1 MHIEKTSDPKTLQ
14 LPAGFRAAG
23 ISAGI
28 KKSGVKD
35 MALIVSDVEAV
46 MAGTFT
52 TNQVCAAPVK
62 LCRKHLEGR
71 KGRAIIVNSGVA
83 NACTGP
89 EGMKAAQD
97 MAAQTASLLN
107 VPETQVFVCST
118 GTIGKQLPMDVIGSG
133 IQKIVP
139 AVTVEGVHDAVEAI
153 MTTDTRP
160 KHCTLRIE
168 VDGKPVTVMGMA
180 KGAGMIEPGMATMLS
195 FILTDAAVEAD
206 ALQACLLAA
215 VKKSFNLV
223 SVDGDRSTND
233 TVLCM
238 AGGAAGNK
246 PLSPAHRDWK
256 VFSDALY
263 RVAFDLAMKI
273 IGDGEGARKVVR
285 IEVKGALNDAEADIA
300 ARAVAN
306 SMLVKT
312 SWVKDS
318 PNWGRVMDAL
328 GYSRAKVDETLVDI
342 DYDEHPAVR
351 GGMAS
356 GSSVAELKKIV
367 ARECFVI
374 KIDLH
379 LGNGRAEVYSCDCTE
394 EYVRINW

>member
-83 NACTGP
+83 NACTGT

-168 VDGKPVTVMGMA
+168 VDGKPVT
-180 KGAGMIEPGMATMLS
+180 
-195 FILTDAAVEAD
+195 
-206 ALQACLLAA
+206 
-215 VKKSFNLV
+215 
-223 SVDGDRSTND
+223 
-233 TVLCM
+233 
-238 AGGAAGNK
+238 
-246 PLSPAHRDWK
+246 
-256 VFSDALY
+256 
-263 RVAFDLAMKI
+263 
-273 IGDGEGARKVVR
+273 
-285 IEVKGALNDAEADIA
+285 
-300 ARAVAN
+300 
-306 SMLVKT
+306 
-312 SWVKDS
+312 
-318 PNWGRVMDAL
+318 
-328 GYSRAKVDETLVDI
+328 
-342 DYDEHPAVR
+342 
-351 GGMAS
+351 
-356 GSSVAELKKIV
+356 
-367 ARECFVI
+367 
-374 KIDLH
+374 
-379 LGNGRAEVYSCDCTE
+379 
-394 EYVRINW
+394 

>member
-118 GTIGKQLPMDVIGSG
+118 GTIGKQLPMDVIG
-133 IQKIVP
+133 P
-139 AVTVEGVHDAVEAI
+139 
-153 MTTDTRP
+153 
-160 KHCTLRIE
+160 
-168 VDGKPVTVMGMA
+168 
-180 KGAGMIEPGMATMLS
+180 
-195 FILTDAAVEAD
+195 
-206 ALQACLLAA
+206 
-215 VKKSFNLV
+215 
-223 SVDGDRSTND
+223 
-233 TVLCM
+233 
-238 AGGAAGNK
+238 
-246 PLSPAHRDWK
+246 
-256 VFSDALY
+256 
-263 RVAFDLAMKI
+263 
-273 IGDGEGARKVVR
+273 
-285 IEVKGALNDAEADIA
+285 
-300 ARAVAN
+300 
-306 SMLVKT
+306 
-312 SWVKDS
+312 
-318 PNWGRVMDAL
+318 
-328 GYSRAKVDETLVDI
+328 
-342 DYDEHPAVR
+342 
-351 GGMAS
+351 
-356 GSSVAELKKIV
+356 GSSLSTHSKTGMK
-367 ARECFVI
+367 
-374 KIDLH
+374 
-379 LGNGRAEVYSCDCTE
+379 
-394 EYVRINW
+394 RIQTGYCMMQGTITWEGLTLSS

>member
-1 MHIEKTSDPKTLQ
+1 MHIEKISKPETLK
-14 LPAGFRAAG
+14 LPEGFRAAG
-23 ISAGI
+23 ICAGI
-28 KKSGVKD
+28 KKDGVKD
-35 MALIVSDVEAV
+35 MAFIVSDADAV

-52 TNQVCAAPVK
+52 TNQVSAAPVK
-62 LCRKHLEGR
+62 LCKKHLEGR
-71 KGRAIIVNSGVA
+71 RGRAIIVNSGVA

-97 MAAQTASLLN
+97 MAAQTARLLG

-118 GTIGKQLPMDVIGSG
+118 GTIGKQLPVEIIKEGIG
-133 IQKIVP
+133 KIVP
-139 AVTVEGVHDAVEAI
+139 AATPEGVHQAVEAI

-160 KHCTLRIE
+160 KHCTLHIR

-180 KGAGMIEPGMATMLS
+180 KGAGMIEPNMATMLA
-195 FILTDAAVEAD
+195 FILTDAAVNAD
-206 ALQACLLAA
+206 ALQSCLLDA

-238 AGGAAGNK
+238 ANGAAGNR
-246 PLSPAHRDWK
+246 PLSPAHEDWRA
-256 VFSDALY
+256 FSDALHKA
-263 RVAFDLAMKI
+263 AFDLAMKI

-285 IEVKGALNDAEADIA
+285 IEVRGAQNDAEADIA

-312 SWVKDS
+312 SWVRDS

-328 GYSRAKVDETLVDI
+328 GYSRAKVNENLVDI
-342 DYDEHPAVR
+342 DYDDFPAVR
-351 GGMAS
+351 GGVSA
-356 GSSVAELKKIV
+356 GGPVEDLKRIV
-367 ARECFVI
+367 GGECFEI

-379 LGNGRAEVYSCDCTE
+379 LGNGKAEVYSCDCTE

>member
-1 MHIEKTSDPKTLQ
+1 MHIEKISKPETLELPKN
-14 LPAGFRAAG
+14 FRAAG

-28 KKSGVKD
+28 KKAGVKD
-35 MALIVSDVEAV
+35 MALIVSDAGAV

-62 LCRKHLEGR
+62 LCKKHLEGG

-97 MAAQTASLLN
+97 MAAQTARLLG
-107 VPETQVFVCST
+107 VPETQIFVCST
-118 GTIGKQLPMDVIGSG
+118 GIIGKQLPMDVIGRG
-133 IQKIVP
+133 IEKVVP
-139 AVTVEGVHDAVEAI
+139 AAKAEGVHQAVEAI

-160 KHCTLRIE
+160 KHCTLHIK

-180 KGAGMIEPGMATMLS
+180 KGAGMIEPNMATMLA
-195 FILTDAAVEAD
+195 FILTDAAVDAE
-206 ALQACLLAA
+206 ALQVCLLDA

-238 AGGAAGNK
+238 ANGAAGNQ
-246 PLSPAHRDWK
+246 PLSPAHKDWEA
-256 VFSDALY
+256 FSDALHG
-263 RVAFDLAMKI
+263 VAFDLAMKI
-273 IGDGEGARKVVR
+273 IGDGEGARKVVK
-285 IEVKGALNDAEADIA
+285 IEVRGALNDAEADIA

-312 SWVKDS
+312 SWVKNS

-328 GYSRAKVDETLVDI
+328 GYSRAKVDENLVDI
-342 DYDEHPAVR
+342 DYDDLPAVR
-351 GGMAS
+351 GGMSS
-356 GSSVAELKKIV
+356 GSSPDELKRIV
-367 ARECFVI
+367 GSECFAI

-394 EYVRINW
+394 EYVQINW